1 MVLSFVYFAFAARLR
16 LLIGGRRSE
25 IAEEVE
31 RRVGELI
38 LRLAREN
45 PRWATRGSRAN
56 CRSSACVSRRAR
68 CVGCSWRRDLHRRRG
83 GAGRVGPSSY
93 ASGSERAGVRL
104 LHCRDGLAA
113 PLLRPVL
120 HRARKPT
127 RPPRR
132 LHSQPD
138 RRLGHAAGAQ
148 PELHLPPRA
157 DAVPDPRS
165 RQLIQR
171 QLPGG
176 VSQRRHQGDLHASAR
191 TSGKRLCGSVRT
203 HQTSRVPRLASDPRP
218 RPPRTRA
225 PNLHRSLRM

>member
-113 PLLRPVL
+113 PLLVL
-120 HRARKPT
+120 FFIELGSRRVHLAGCTANPTGAWVTQQARNLSFT
-127 RPPRR
+127 C
-132 LHSQPD
+132 
-138 RRLGHAAGAQ
+138 
-148 PELHLPPRA
+148 LP
-157 DAVPDPRS
+157 
-165 RQLIQR
+165 
-171 QLPGG
+171 
-176 VSQRRHQGDLHASAR
+176 
-191 TSGKRLCGSVRT
+191 VRT
-203 HQTSRVPRLASDPRP
+203 RFLIHDRDSKFSMKEGLVVNCAVVRVPRHLRVALAGAS
-218 RPPRTRA
+218 A
-225 PNLHRSLRM
+225 ELCVG